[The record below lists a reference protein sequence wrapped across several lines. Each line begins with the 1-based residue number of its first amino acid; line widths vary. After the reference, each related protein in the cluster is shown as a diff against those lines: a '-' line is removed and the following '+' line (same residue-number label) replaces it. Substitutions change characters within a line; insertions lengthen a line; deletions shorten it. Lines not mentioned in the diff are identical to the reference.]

1 MRQQRIGSVASI
13 GLATSIMAG
22 LAGCQTGSSSS
33 QDVVTIEGSRGQVF
47 DQWGSRLREMGMTSV
62 VPPKEDIRVG
72 DIMAMGYNPQEVLK
86 GGQGAS
92 VRLFSISSKWGS
104 LDVDDNLR
112 RQYGARSS
120 WPEGQGSEESR
131 PHIVSLTSL
140 SSVDYTG
147 HGLGALVPTEMAPL
161 ITGWAGSAEMGITM
175 RVASAESYSLD
186 VPAMLGLIMEE
197 SSADTQR
204 RYFVRQPYRDGLR
217 FIADSGNRVWLQ
229 VINEVLY
236 ARTVDIAVRITGER
250 APADEVTAAEL
261 AMVASAAQ
269 PQPSPQPSAQ
279 EGQAEAAAAPT
290 EAATP
295 AQAAPSGAG
304 ALAVSKL
311 DPIYGAYLRADAIND
326 IFRESD
332 AYEYPGGFTR
342 FVSVTDE
349 SMSLRRTWDPGL
361 AIGVRGITLEVDAET
376 GEVLRAGPMGL
387 ALRQLNEPVLASDQP
402 AAP

>member
-1 MRQQRIGSVASI
+1 MRLQRFVSVALI
-13 GLATSIMAG
+13 GVATAILSG
-22 LAGCQTGSSSS
+22 LAGCQTSS
-33 QDVVTIEGSRGQVF
+33 QAVAPIEGSRGQVF
-47 DQWGSRLREMGMTSV
+47 DQWGSRLREMGMISV

-72 DIMAMGYNPQEVLK
+72 DVMAMGYNPQEVLT

-120 WPEGQGSEESR
+120 WPESQGSEENR

-250 APADEVTAAEL
+250 APADEPTAAEV

-269 PQPSPQPSAQ
+269 PQPSPQPSPQ
-279 EGQAEAAAAPT
+279 EGQAEAAADPT
-290 EAATP
+290 EASTP
-295 AQAAPSGAG
+295 TQAAPSGVG
-304 ALAVSKL
+304 AIAASKL
-311 DPIYGAYLRADAIND
+311 DPLYGAYLRADAIND

-349 SMSLRRTWDPGL
+349 SL
-361 AIGVRGITLEVDAET
+361 I
-376 GEVLRAGPMGL
+376 
-387 ALRQLNEPVLASDQP
+387 
-402 AAP
+402 

>member
-1 MRQQRIGSVASI
+1 MRLQRFVSVASI
-13 GLATSIMAG
+13 GVATAIMSS

-33 QDVVTIEGSRGQVF
+33 QAVAPIEGSRGQLF
-47 DQWGSRLREMGMTSV
+47 DQWGTRLSEMGMISV

-72 DIMAMGYNPQEVLK
+72 DVMAMGYNPQEVLK
-86 GGQGAS
+86 GKQGAS
-92 VRLFSISSKWGS
+92 VRLFAISSKWGA

-120 WPEGQGSEESR
+120 WPESQGSEESR

-236 ARTVDIAVRITGER
+236 ARTVDIAVRITGQR
-250 APADEVTAAEL
+250 APADQVTAADL

-269 PQPSPQPSAQ
+269 PQPSPQ
-279 EGQAEAAAAPT
+279 EGQADAAAAPT

-376 GEVLRAGPMGL
+376 GEVLRAGPMGME
-387 ALRQLNEPVLASDQP
+387 LRQLTEPVLASDQP